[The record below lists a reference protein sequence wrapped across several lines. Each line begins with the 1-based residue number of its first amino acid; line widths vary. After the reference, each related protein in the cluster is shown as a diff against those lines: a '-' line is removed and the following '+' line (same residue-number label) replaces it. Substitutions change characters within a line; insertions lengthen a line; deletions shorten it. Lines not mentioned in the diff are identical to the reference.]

1 MAPSSPENRRGNG
14 SRPKKLAMNCIT
26 ARPRTNPQPRALTG
40 ANEAGQAYVVID
52 GDIPHDACEIDEVR
66 KAASQ
71 HGGPYPATFEP
82 VHPGHAAQ
90 FGGSGMTGWSSGRV
104 RQTCAS
110 HFPVGMLCSVVTRF
124 DAVVAQD
131 GVQSCQL
138 CVEPPDLVGQR

>member
-1 MAPSSPENRRGNG
+1 MALVSARA
-14 SRPKKLAMNCIT
+14 PKL
-26 ARPRTNPQPRALTG
+26 RRALTG